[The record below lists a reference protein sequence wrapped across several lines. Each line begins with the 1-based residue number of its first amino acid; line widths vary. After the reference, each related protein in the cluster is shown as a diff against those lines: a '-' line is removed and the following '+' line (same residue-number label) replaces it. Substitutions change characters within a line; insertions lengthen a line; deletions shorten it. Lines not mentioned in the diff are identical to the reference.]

1 MGCAQ
6 TAAVG
11 DPMEVVGLLFFS
23 VLQVCQVAE
32 PSLTPNLKGLLLDGL
47 APRPRGK
54 HGGVSFSG
62 WSWTPDSRK
71 HDTPELPVAPRPGE
85 ILLFASPGAPSQQNL
100 ALLMA
105 ISSQRRE
112 KAAQNLFKRR
122 PKTEPGHKQ
131 HRLFADLA
139 FKPDSECLLN
149 GLSTPKVAGMCANM
163 S

>member
-11 DPMEVVGLLFFS
+11 DPMVVGLLLFLNS
-23 VLQVCQVAE
+23 EVCQVAD
-32 PSLTPNLKGLLLDGL
+32 PSFTPSLKGLLLDGL

-54 HGGVSFSG
+54 HGEVSFSG
-62 WSWTPDSRK
+62 GSWTPDSRK

-85 ILLFASPGAPSQQNL
+85 ILLFASPRLPAQENL
-100 ALLMA
+100 AFLMA

-112 KAAQNLFKRR
+112 RAVQNLFNGNQKQNQDT
-122 PKTEPGHKQ
+122 KTQ
-131 HRLFADLA
+131 TFDDVA
-139 FKPDSECLLN
+139 FKLYFECHLD
-149 GLSTPKVAGMCANM
+149 GLSTPKVLGMCANM